1 MEATVISNILAM
13 VGLGLM
19 LGLGAAGAGV
29 GFFIT
34 CSTAIGVIRKKPEA
48 FGTVLVLGAVPSSQ
62 GLYAFVA
69 FIMYYAAASSVTTV
83 MGGAIVLGMGIAVG
97 VACIVTCIYQAKI
110 CASGISAIGDG
121 HNVLGNTLI
130 LAAFPEFFAI
140 LSLVGSILML
150 GFVK

>member
-1 MEATVISNILAM
+1 MEATVLSNALALT
-13 VGLGLM
+13 GLGLI
-19 LGLGAAGAGV
+19 LALSAAGSGI

-34 CSTAIGVIRKKPEA
+34 CSTAIGVIRKKPEL

-62 GLYAFVA
+62 GLYGFVA

-83 MGGAIVLGMGIAVG
+83 MGGVIVFGMGLAVG
-97 VACIVTCIYQAKI
+97 VACMVTCIYQAKI
-110 CASGISAIGDG
+110 CASGVSAIGDG